1 MYKVITNNS
10 LVYEKYLN
18 TELVEGDF
26 RDVLIQGRNYIHK
39 GYSLKI
45 HPLPASI
52 RMMYSPFRSLIISDE
67 TSLNESVLVMEN
79 AIEKYDITMGIRKP
93 DYKNSDDYK
102 VLDLELTESAIREIA
117 NFEPKRR

>member
-1 MYKVITNNS
+1 MYKIITNNS
-10 LVYEKYLN
+10 LVYEKYLG
-18 TELVEGDF
+18 TELVTGDF
-26 RDVLIQGRNYIHK
+26 RDVLIKVRDYIHQ

-52 RMMYSPFRSLIISDE
+52 RMMYSPFRSLVISDE
-67 TSLNESVLVMEN
+67 KNLNESILVMEN

-93 DYKNSDDYK
+93 DYKNGDDYK
-102 VLDLELTESAIREIA
+102 VLDLDLAESAIREIA